1 MTNKLIEEAV
11 EEFRGWKRLL
21 NEFHLPEERPEKEGD
36 MAELWLRDKLTT
48 LLTKQL
54 TEFEWEVK
62 GKEKKVPAAF
72 GLGNN
77 PGKAAMRGE
86 KIGYN
91 QAIDDTLTLIAEQK
105 ELLAKD
111 KCVIN

>member
-1 MTNKLIEEAV
+1 MEATKKFIEEAV

-36 MAELWLRDKLTT
+36 MAELWLKDKLTT
-48 LLTKQL
+48 ILTKQL
-54 TEFEWEVK
+54 TELEVEVK

-91 QAIDDTLTLIAEQK
+91 KAIDDTITLIAEQK
-105 ELLAKD
+105 GVLGDNK
-111 KCVIN
+111 

>member
-48 LLTKQL
+48 ILTKQL
-54 TEFEWEVK
+54 TELEEWVEEQNDT
-62 GKEKKVPAAF
+62 GTTYPPMLNKKNF
-72 GLGNN
+72 
-77 PGKAAMRGE
+77 
-86 KIGYN
+86 
-91 QAIDDTLTLIAEQK
+91 LTLIAEQK
-105 ELLAKD
+105 ELLGK
-111 KCVIN
+111 K